1 MRSEDFIGRADRALD
16 ATYEA
21 PMALDEYVETLL
33 SEPRLAAHAS
43 KYLLDAIED
52 AGRRTVLE
60 EGEET
65 ERYCFFD
72 DPWNDGEHA
81 ILGNTEVLNDFVDD
95 LRSIA
100 AGRGKEEKILWL
112 DGPTATGKSELKRC
126 LINGLREYSKTDAG
140 RRYTVEWN
148 VAGVEGTPGLTYGDE
163 TVADEDDWYESPVQ
177 IQPLAVFPRDVRI
190 DLLEELN
197 DRLDDHIPIQPP
209 PELDPFS
216 REAYEYLEEQYRRE
230 DERDLFSAVT
240 DPKHLRVKNYVV
252 DVGRG
257 VGVLH
262 SEDDG
267 SPKERLVGSWM
278 PGMLRELDSRG
289 RKNPQAFSYD
299 GVLSQGNGLLTI
311 VEDAAQHADLLR
323 KLLNVP
329 DEGRVKLDKGIGM
342 DLDTQLIIISNPDL
356 EDRLNQHAETEGG
369 DPLKALKRRL
379 DRREFTYLTNLSL
392 EAELLGRELTNE
404 TSVWTADSWN
414 ELESLIREPLRM
426 DVRRD
431 GETITDLEL
440 APHTTEAAALYSV
453 VSRLDASDVPGGIDL
468 VDKALLFD
476 RGYLQEGDERLDVED
491 FSFDDAAADGQHGIP
506 VTYTRDVIAD
516 LLTTESD
523 RFHEDLPVE
532 DVVMPRDVLDAM
544 AAGLR
549 EAPVFSNTE
558 AAEFEERVVPVK
570 NHVFDRQEADVLEA
584 MMREKRVDEE
594 TVEEYVEHV
603 YAWDADEQVE
613 TDRGELVDP
622 DPLKMKIFEVEHLG
636 RFGDADYE
644 GDEPTESVAAF
655 RTDRIITALNRHAW
669 AMRDEEF
676 RVGEVSPKEI
686 PVMEAI
692 LGEYDWDDVRRTF
705 EDFDP
710 RQWDNPPEGTE
721 TAGLKETTL
730 ENMQDLFGYSAASAE
745 LTSRHVMGQVSYRW
759 D

>member
-1 MRSEDFIGRADRALD
+1 
-16 ATYEA
+16 
-21 PMALDEYVETLL
+21 
-33 SEPRLAAHAS
+33 
-43 KYLLDAIED
+43 
-52 AGRRTVLE
+52 
-60 EGEET
+60 
-65 ERYCFFD
+65 
-72 DPWNDGEHA
+72 
-81 ILGNTEVLNDFVDD
+81 
-95 LRSIA
+95 
-100 AGRGKEEKILWL
+100 
-112 DGPTATGKSELKRC
+112 
-126 LINGLREYSKTDAG
+126 
-140 RRYTVEWN
+140 
-148 VAGVEGTPGLTYGDE
+148 
-163 TVADEDDWYESPVQ
+163 
-177 IQPLAVFPRDVRI
+177 
-190 DLLEELN
+190 
-197 DRLDDHIPIQPP
+197 
-209 PELDPFS
+209 
-216 REAYEYLEEQYRRE
+216 
-230 DERDLFSAVT
+230 
-240 DPKHLRVKNYVV
+240 
-252 DVGRG
+252 
-257 VGVLH
+257 
-262 SEDDG
+262 
-267 SPKERLVGSWM
+267 
-278 PGMLRELDSRG
+278 
-289 RKNPQAFSYD
+289 
-299 GVLSQGNGLLTI
+299 
-311 VEDAAQHADLLR
+311 
-323 KLLNVP
+323 
-329 DEGRVKLDKGIGM
+329 
-342 DLDTQLIIISNPDL
+342 
-356 EDRLNQHAETEGG
+356 
-369 DPLKALKRRL
+369 
-379 DRREFTYLTNLSL
+379 
-392 EAELLGRELTNE
+392 LGRELTNE

-644 GDEPTESVAAF
+644 GDDPTESVAAF

-710 RQWDNPPEGTE
+710 QQWDNPPEGTE